1 MYPFVSPVN
10 SNVVVTPLKE
20 IFSNFLSKASAIDSA
35 IEVFPVPA
43 GPAKHNITGIFSLVF
58 FIKKRI
64 AKFSRIVSFILSIP
78 KCLSFKILLTSPI
91 LIFFS
96 LRCLFQ
102 SRRLMNSR
110 HLSIFLKPASSKFS
124 SSEQN
129 SKYSFIL
136 ALLLSLVSNFLIS
149 SNLNSDLFSS
159 NSSLFFKSSL
169 AIFPPIFLNYEFIFT
184 T

>member
-1 MYPFVSPVN
+1 M
-10 SNVVVTPLKE
+10 
-20 IFSNFLSKASAIDSA
+20 
-35 IEVFPVPA
+35 
-43 GPAKHNITGIFSLVF
+43 F
-58 FIKKRI
+58 FIKNLI
-64 AKFSRIVSFILSIP
+64 AKFSKIVSFMLSIP

-110 HLSIFLKPASSKFS
+110 HFSIFLKPVSSKFS
-124 SSEQN
+124 SLEQY
-129 SKYSFIL
+129 SKYSSNL
-136 ALLLSLVSNFLIS
+136 DLLLSLVSNFLIS
-149 SNLNSDLFSS
+149 SILNFDIFPF